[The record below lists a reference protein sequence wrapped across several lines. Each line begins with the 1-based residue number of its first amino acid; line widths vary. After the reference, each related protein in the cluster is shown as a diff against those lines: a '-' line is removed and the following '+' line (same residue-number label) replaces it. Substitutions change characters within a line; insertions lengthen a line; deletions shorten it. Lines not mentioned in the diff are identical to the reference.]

1 MSTVTRPP
9 GWPPGVPPPGG
20 DGWHERAV
28 AYLLDVAPAEFR
40 TEQLYRRQPLVLA
53 WRVAGVIEAQ
63 LDAAR
68 AAYSQARSDLRDE
81 VTPEVVAETL
91 QAIEREGAAL
101 LARRREVDL
110 VMRAFGGEQF
120 VPRL

>member
-1 MSTVTRPP
+1 MSEVTRPP

-20 DGWHERAV
+20 ADWHQRAV

-68 AAYSQARSDLRDE
+68 AAYSQARADLRED

-91 QAIEREGAAL
+91 QAIEREGASL

-110 VMRAFGGEQF
+110 VLRAFRGEQF